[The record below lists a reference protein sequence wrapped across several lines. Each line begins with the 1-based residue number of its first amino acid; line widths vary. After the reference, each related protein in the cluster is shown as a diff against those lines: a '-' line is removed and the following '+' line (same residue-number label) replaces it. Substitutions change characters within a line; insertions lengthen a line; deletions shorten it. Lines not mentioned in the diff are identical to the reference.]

1 MKTSLLITTLTLSTL
16 LAFIGSFFLNLT
28 ATYPERYLAVCTV
41 IFADGFFGIWAGTLR
56 EGFKTYKA
64 LKILKTLVFWI
75 VALTVVLGI
84 EKAWHIGGWISE
96 TIIVPF
102 MVFQIISVLKNA
114 SMAGF
119 LNHDVISTMLN
130 RIDLHKGIVIDS
142 AQASI
147 EDINNKDKHDTDKTN
162 TK

>member
-1 MKTSLLITTLTLSTL
+1 MKTSLLTTTLTLSTI

-28 ATYPERYLAVCTV
+28 STYPERYLAVCTV
-41 IFADGFFGIWAGTLR
+41 IFADGFFGIWAGTIR

-64 LKILKTLVFWI
+64 LKIVKTMVFWI

-102 MVFQIISVLKNA
+102 MVFQIISILKNA

-119 LNHDVISTMLN
+119 LNHDVIASVLN
-130 RIDLHKGIVIDS
+130 RIDLHKGTATESIKHS
-142 AQASI
+142 AKKK
-147 EDINNKDKHDTDKTN
+147 NKR
-162 TK
+162 